1 MCHKKRRNTHSAFFL
16 LIFIKEIPLADF
28 IFKISPNIT
37 LGSYTI
43 ARLGQFAK
51 DWGTRYM
58 LILDPALKD
67 FDINTKIEAS
77 LKDRSIEYFTF
88 DDISDSSDTTTVERA
103 LKLAREAHVHG
114 IICAGG
120 TRAGNVARAT
130 ASLYN
135 EMHSIFDYIDGA
147 APTTAALPFIAIPTS
162 MRDSFLFT
170 TYSPITDSRSNKAK
184 LLKLQNGLC
193 KLALF
198 DPNLILNH
206 SQNKRTSIGLRTL
219 CIAIE
224 AYISQKSNFFSDTIL
239 EKAIDLTWKGLDT
252 TSTVD
257 TATSQE
263 VSFAQGGC
271 MTSFGSALSSLGQA
285 SLVSLAI
292 ESRYKIDASLT
303 TTILLPY
310 IIEEAS
316 KYKGDKLA
324 QIAFIMGLSNN
335 PSDIQTNID
344 ALLEEIRTKI
354 ALANLPARL
363 KELSVSIEQLA
374 LCAED
379 AGALEIMNGLSRSM
393 TSDDLFELI
402 KQAY

>member
-1 MCHKKRRNTHSAFFL
+1 
-16 LIFIKEIPLADF
+16 
-28 IFKISPNIT
+28 
-37 LGSYTI
+37 
-43 ARLGQFAK
+43 
-51 DWGTRYM
+51 
-58 LILDPALKD
+58 
-67 FDINTKIEAS
+67 
-77 LKDRSIEYFTF
+77 
-88 DDISDSSDTTTVERA
+88 
-103 LKLAREAHVHG
+103 
-114 IICAGG
+114 
-120 TRAGNVARAT
+120 
-130 ASLYN
+130 
-135 EMHSIFDYIDGA
+135 
-147 APTTAALPFIAIPTS
+147 
-162 MRDSFLFT
+162 
-170 TYSPITDSRSNKAK
+170 
-184 LLKLQNGLC
+184 
-193 KLALF
+193 
-198 DPNLILNH
+198 
-206 SQNKRTSIGLRTL
+206 
-219 CIAIE
+219 
-224 AYISQKSNFFSDTIL
+224 SDTIL
-239 EKAIDLTWKGLDT
+239 EKAIELTWKGLDT
-252 TSTVD
+252 ATTVD

-263 VSFAQGGC
+263 IFFAQGGC

-292 ESRYKIDASLT
+292 ESRYKIDSSLT

>member
-1 MCHKKRRNTHSAFFL
+1 M
-16 LIFIKEIPLADF
+16 ADF
-28 IFKISPNIT
+28 NFKISPNIT

-43 ARLGQFAK
+43 ARLGQFVK
-51 DWGTRYM
+51 EWGTRYM
-58 LILDPALKD
+58 LILDPSLKD
-67 FDINTKIEAS
+67 FDIASKIETS
-77 LKDRSIEYFTF
+77 LKDRNIEYFIF
-88 DDISDSSDTTTVERA
+88 DDLGDSSDTSLVERA
-103 LKLAREAHVHG
+103 LKLAREGHVHG

-120 TRAGNVARAT
+120 TKAGNIARAT
-130 ASLYN
+130 AALYN
-135 EMHSIFDYIDGA
+135 ELHSVYDYVDGA
-147 APTTAALPFIAIPTS
+147 LPTTAALPLIAIPTS

-170 TYSPITDSRSNKAK
+170 THSPLTDSRGNKTK

-239 EKAIDLTWKGLDT
+239 EKAIELTWKGLD
-252 TSTVD
+252 STNSID

-285 SLVSLAI
+285 SLVALAI
-292 ESRYKIDASLT
+292 ESRFKIDASLT

-324 QIAFIMGLSNN
+324 QVAYIMGLANTVDN
-335 PSDIQTNID
+335 IQTNID

-379 AGALEIMNGLSRSM
+379 AGSLEIMNGLSRSM

>member
-1 MCHKKRRNTHSAFFL
+1 M
-16 LIFIKEIPLADF
+16 ADF
-28 IFKISPNIT
+28 NFKISPNIT

-43 ARLGQFAK
+43 ARLGQFVK
-51 DWGTRYM
+51 EWGTRYM
-58 LILDPALKD
+58 LILDPSLKD
-67 FDINTKIEAS
+67 FDIASKIETS
-77 LKDRSIEYFTF
+77 LKDRNIDFFIF
-88 DDISDSSDTTTVERA
+88 DDLSDSSDTSLVERA

-120 TRAGNVARAT
+120 TKAGNIARAT
-130 ASLYN
+130 AALYN
-135 EMHSIFDYIDGA
+135 ELHSIYDYVDGA
-147 APTTAALPFIAIPTS
+147 SPTTAALPLIAIPTS

-170 TYSPITDSRSNKAK
+170 THSPLTDSRGNKTK

-239 EKAIDLTWKGLDT
+239 EKAIELTWKGLD
-252 TSTVD
+252 STNSID

-285 SLVSLAI
+285 SLVALAI
-292 ESRYKIDASLT
+292 ESRFKIDASLT
-303 TTILLPY
+303 TTIMLPY

-324 QIAFIMGLSNN
+324 QVAYIMGLANTVDN
-335 PSDIQTNID
+335 IQTNID

-379 AGALEIMNGLSRSM
+379 AGSLEIMNGLSRSM

>member
-1 MCHKKRRNTHSAFFL
+1 MQFFR
-16 LIFIKEIPLADF
+16 EEGALADF
-28 IFKISPNIT
+28 NFKISPNIT

-43 ARLGQFAK
+43 ARLGQFVK
-51 DWGTRYM
+51 EWGTRYM
-58 LILDPALKD
+58 LILDPSLKD
-67 FDINTKIEAS
+67 FDIASKIETS
-77 LKDRSIEYFTF
+77 LKDRNIDFFIF
-88 DDISDSSDTTTVERA
+88 DDLSDSSDTVLVERA

-120 TRAGNVARAT
+120 TKAGNIARAT
-130 ASLYN
+130 AALYN
-135 EMHSIFDYIDGA
+135 ELHSIYDYIDGA
-147 APTTAALPFIAIPTS
+147 TPTTAALPLIAIPTS

-170 TYSPITDSRSNKAK
+170 THSPLTDSRGNKAK

-219 CIAIE
+219 CVAIE

-239 EKAIDLTWKGLDT
+239 EKAIELTWKGLD
-252 TSTVD
+252 STNSID

-285 SLVSLAI
+285 SLVALAI
-292 ESRYKIDASLT
+292 ESRFKIDASLT
-303 TTILLPY
+303 TTIMLPY

-324 QIAFIMGLSNN
+324 QVAYIMGLANTVDN
-335 PSDIQTNID
+335 IQTNID

-379 AGALEIMNGLSRSM
+379 AGSLEIMNGLSRSM

>member
-1 MCHKKRRNTHSAFFL
+1 MPCKKGGLVPLFFCNFFL
-16 LIFIKEIPLADF
+16 REETALADF
-28 IFKISPNIT
+28 NFKISPNIT

-43 ARLGQFAK
+43 ARLGQFVK

-67 FDINTKIEAS
+67 FDLASKIEAS
-77 LKDRSIEYFTF
+77 LKDRNIEYFIF
-88 DDISDSSDTTTVERA
+88 DDLSDSSDTTTIERA

-120 TRAGNVARAT
+120 TRAANIARAT

-135 EMHSIFDYIDGA
+135 ELHSVYDYLDGA
-147 APTTAALPFIAIPTS
+147 TPTTAPLPLIVVPTS

-170 TYSPITDSRSNKAK
+170 TLSPITDSRGNKAK

-239 EKAIDLTWKGLDT
+239 EKAIELTWKGLD
-252 TSTVD
+252 SASSINA
-257 TATSQE
+257 ATSQE
-263 VSFAQGGC
+263 ISFAQGGC
-271 MTSFGSALSSLGQA
+271 MTSFGSALSSIGQA
-285 SLVSLAI
+285 SLIALAI
-292 ESRYKIDASLT
+292 ESRFKIDASLT

-316 KYKGDKLA
+316 KYKGDKLSHV
-324 QIAFIMGLSNN
+324 AFIMGLSNN
-335 PSDIQTNID
+335 VEDTHTNVE
-344 ALLEEIRTKI
+344 ALLEEVRTKI

-379 AGALEIMNGLSRSM
+379 AGSLEIMNGLSRSM